1 MAPVYMNNNK
11 GFTLIELLGVLVV
24 LVTILLIA
32 IPSIFSTF
40 ERNKIKIDERK
51 KKIIY
56 GAAEIYANKHKED
69 DSFDYSSFLDGTCGI
84 NINKLV
90 EDNLLTEDEIRD
102 SEGNDLFDNDNAFKV
117 KYNKDGTYSI
127 DKDVSGCA
135 IEQ

>member
-1 MAPVYMNNNK
+1 MLDNNK

-32 IPSIFSTF
+32 IPSVISTF

-51 KKIIY
+51 LKIIY

-69 DSFDYSSFLDGTCGI
+69 DSFDYSSFLNGTCGI
-84 NINKLV
+84 NISELV
-90 EDNLLTEDEIRD
+90 DENLLTEDEIRD
-102 SEGNDLFDNDNAFKV
+102 SEGNALFDNDNKFKV
-117 KYNKDGTYSI
+117 KNNKDGTYSI
-127 DKDVSGCA
+127 DKEVVGCS